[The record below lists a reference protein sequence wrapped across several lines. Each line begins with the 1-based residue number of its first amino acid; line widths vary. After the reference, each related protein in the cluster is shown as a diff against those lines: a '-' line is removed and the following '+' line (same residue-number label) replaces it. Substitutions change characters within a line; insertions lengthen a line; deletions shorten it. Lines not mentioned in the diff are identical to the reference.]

1 MKYLLDTH
9 IVLWVAENSPLLTD
23 RIKAVILD
31 KNTEKYVS
39 IVSAWEIAIKLG
51 TRKLSLD
58 GGLPEF
64 FRMIDDNGFFTL
76 SLEREYLQLIP
87 DLPDCHKDP
96 FDRLII
102 ATAIVEKMT
111 LITADEN
118 MYRHDTASFLKE

>member
-1 MKYLLDTH
+1 
-9 IVLWVAENSPLLTD
+9 
-23 RIKAVILD
+23 
-31 KNTEKYVS
+31 
-39 IVSAWEIAIKLG
+39 
-51 TRKLSLD
+51 
-58 GGLPEF
+58 
-64 FRMIDDNGFFTL
+64 MIDDNGFFTL